1 MESSIAMTDF
11 PESFELSQEEFEA
24 MVLDDLNR
32 PVMQD
37 RQRVIEVLRIR
48 DGGICGLCKTPVDSG
63 LREPHDPASP
73 QADHIIE
80 KSYGGPHTW
89 ENLRLTHGYCN
100 RYRNNFPGSAAMPEE
115 VVREALEKAVHR
127 WENPHVYLPEAIA
140 WDEGLIA
147 EYGPK
152 LAAAEREL
160 RKLVMADG
168 DKDEITES
176 AHAVAHW
183 GKLVRNAQTHRATLE
198 RRIAK
203 HLAKGS

>member
-1 MESSIAMTDF
+1 MPDVPTSW
-11 PESFELSQEEFEA
+11 ELSREEWEA
-24 MVLDDLNR
+24 VVLDDLNR
-32 PVMQD
+32 PAMKD
-37 RQRVIEVLRIR
+37 RQRVIEVLMIR

-63 LREPHDPASP
+63 FREPHDPASP

-89 ENLRLTHGYCN
+89 ENLRLAHGYCN
-100 RYRNNFPGSAAMPEE
+100 KYRNNFPASVAVPEE
-115 VVREALEKAVHR
+115 VFREAFEQAVHR
-127 WENPHVYLPEAIA
+127 WENPHVYLPRAIA

-147 EYGPK
+147 EYRPK

-168 DKDEITES
+168 DKDAITES
-176 AHAVAHW
+176 ARAVAHW
-183 GKLVRNAQTHRATLE
+183 AKLVKSAQTHRATLE

-203 HLAKGS
+203 HIAKGVTREK